1 MEVVLYKRKESG
13 VTLIALVITIIIL
26 LILAGIT
33 ISLINADNGIL
44 NQANIAKEEH
54 EISEEKESVEVA
66 ATKAYMKAKGKEIE
80 QNVLEYELERFFQT
94 VSVNLEGED
103 YIIVINNNEN
113 RRYIVDQNANVD
125 LEIIPD

>member
-113 RRYIVDQNANVD
+113 RRYIVDKNANID